1 MSPLWLIGALAA
13 YFLILLGVSL
23 YKRRTDTETDYFLGG
38 NTMPAWMLAMA
49 FVATWYGGN
58 SALISVDEANTQGM
72 GSWWVLGGPTVIA
85 VIALFALGP
94 IIRRAGMLS
103 QDGIMTSRYNKT
115 AGTVLSIVTAI
126 YLVVWGASQMV
137 ALGLF
142 FMVFFEISF
151 AWGVAVA
158 ITFSLAYAMIGGFR
172 AVVLTE
178 TAQFGFFLLGLIV
191 TFVGAVIVSGGPD
204 AIIQTIEAKRDAA
217 FLNLW
222 EGFGPNLGYVIA
234 FGLAFTIDP
243 AAWQRLQATRS
254 PKEARKVTVHAMI
267 YFLPLYFLVVFA
279 GIASIAAFNEPPEQG
294 LVATLATSHFLPIF
308 GVIVFIGIAAA
319 IMSTICTTLNLS
331 SLYLTELTTKALRR
345 DVAEKQKVWIA
356 RGATLLAAVIGF
368 VVAVQLPSALTLLA
382 LASEMLA
389 AGVFF
394 PLVLGFFWRRAN
406 SAGAIASIIGG
417 GGFILYGFLIEL
429 GIALPSF
436 WGEGSVTRVLIGLG
450 ISFVL
455 YVSVSLSTSAEF
467 AKAAEFVGRSR
478 GNSAGSAAASGLN
491 GPGEGV
497 QGHEPNTVN
506 TNLSR

>member
-1 MSPLWLIGALAA
+1 M
-13 YFLILLGVSL
+13 V
-23 YKRRTDTETDYFLGG
+23 
-38 NTMPAWMLAMA
+38 
-49 FVATWYGGN
+49 
-58 SALISVDEANTQGM
+58 
-72 GSWWVLGGPTVIA
+72 GSRGPTVIA

-94 IIRRAGMLS
+94 IIRRAGLLS
-103 QDGIMTSRYNKT
+103 QDGIMSTRYSKS

-126 YLVVWGASQMV
+126 YLIVWGASQMV

-158 ITFSLAYAMIGGFR
+158 IAFSLTYAMIGGFR

-178 TAQFGFFLLGLIV
+178 TAQFGFFMLGLIV

-204 AIIQTIEAKRDAA
+204 AIIHTLEAKRDAA

-243 AAWQRLQATRS
+243 AAWQRLQATKS
-254 PKEARKVTVHAMI
+254 PQEARKVTVHAMI

-279 GIASIAAFNEPPEQG
+279 GIASIAAFDEPPEQG
-294 LVATLATSHFLPIF
+294 IVATLATSHFLPIF

-345 DVAEKQKVWIA
+345 EVEEKQKVWIA
-356 RGATLLAAVIGF
+356 RGATLLAAIIGF

-406 SAGAIASIIGG
+406 SAGAIASIVGG
-417 GGFILYGFLIEL
+417 GGFILYGFVIEL
-429 GIALPSF
+429 GLPLPHF
-436 WGEGSVTRVLIGLG
+436 WGEGSVTRVLIGLS
-450 ISFVL
+450 ISLLL
-455 YVSVSLSTSAEF
+455 YVGVSLATSPEF
-467 AKAAEFVGRSR
+467 AKADAFSARGR
-478 GNSAGSAAASGLN
+478 L
-491 GPGEGV
+491 GPGSVGPEAARSEDVCAVSNPARFDGTEDEFETF
-497 QGHEPNTVN
+497 G
-506 TNLSR
+506 S

>member
-1 MSPLWLIGALAA
+1 MSPYWLIGALAA
-13 YFLILLGVSL
+13 YFLILLGVAL
-23 YKRRTDTETDYFLGG
+23 YKRRTDTESDYFLGG
-38 NTMPAWMLAMA
+38 NVMPAWMLAMA

-94 IIRRAGMLS
+94 VIRRAGALS
-103 QDGIMTSRYNKT
+103 QDGIMTARYNRT
-115 AGTVLSIVTAI
+115 AGTVLSVVTAV
-126 YLVVWGASQMV
+126 YLIVWGASQMV

-142 FMVFFEISF
+142 FMVFFNISF
-151 AWGVAVA
+151 AFGVV
-158 ITFSLAYAMIGGFR
+158 IGIVFSLLYAMIGGFR

-178 TAQFGFFLLGLIV
+178 TAQFAFFMLGLVV
-191 TFVGAVIVSGGPD
+191 TLVGAIIVSGGPD
-204 AIIQTIEAKRDAA
+204 AIIQTVEAKRDAA

-243 AAWQRLQATRS
+243 AAWQRLQATKS
-254 PKEARKVTVHAMI
+254 PAEARKTTVHAMV
-267 YFLPLYFLVVFA
+267 YFLPLYFLVVFT
-279 GIASIAAFNEPPEQG
+279 GIASIAAFNEPPEEG
-294 LVATLATSHFLPIF
+294 IVATLATSHFLPIF

-331 SLYLTELTTKALRR
+331 SLYLTELTTKAMRGG
-345 DVAEKQKVWIA
+345 VSEKQKVWIA
-356 RGATLLAAVIGF
+356 RAATLVAAVIGF
-368 VVAVQLPSALTLLA
+368 VVSVQLPSALKLLA

-417 GGFILYGFLIEL
+417 GGFILYGFLVEL
-429 GIALPSF
+429 GVGLPHF
-436 WGEGSVTRVLIGLG
+436 WAEGAVTRVLIGLG
-450 ISFVL
+450 ISLVL
-455 YVSVSLSTSAEF
+455 YVGVSLATTPEY
-467 AKAAEFVGRSR
+467 AKADAFLAGGRR
-478 GNSAGSAAASGLN
+478 GADERRGADPRRGAD
-491 GPGEGV
+491 E
-497 QGHEPNTVN
+497 ETV
-506 TNLSR
+506 SVK